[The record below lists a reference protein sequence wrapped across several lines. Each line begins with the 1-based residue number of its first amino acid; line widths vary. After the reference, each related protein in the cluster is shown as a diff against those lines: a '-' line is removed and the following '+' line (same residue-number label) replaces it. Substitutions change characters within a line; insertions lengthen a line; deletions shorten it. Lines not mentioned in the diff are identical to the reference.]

1 MVSSKTE
8 QRIVLTKDNKIK
20 IKEYPIDELKSG
32 QVLVQTICNLISA
45 GTELGV
51 QGAYSEYSSSWSE
64 TETSVQPPGWVGGIA
79 KKIERPLGYSNVG
92 RIIAISEDLQK
103 TESFP
108 FQIGDVVLSSGKH
121 ASHVVVSPESEHL
134 TKIPHGL
141 SVEEAAFGVLG
152 SISIYGIERANL
164 RLGDYVAVIGM
175 GVVGQ
180 LTLQL
185 ARYTGCET
193 LIAIDL
199 EARRLE
205 IADKAGATHIVNSNN
220 GGFKKTIREITCGRG
235 TDTVIEASG
244 ASSAL
249 PMAFDM
255 ARPGGKII
263 LLGTPWG
270 RNVEA
275 DFFKLHLKELAV
287 IGCHQPRCPKIE
299 TTYFPWT
306 QSSNRKKILRMI
318 RDGRLNVKELITHR
332 VPYYEIEEAYRL
344 LREEKDKA
352 LGVIL
357 LWDQS
362 E

>member
-1 MVSSKTE
+1 MEK
-8 QRIVLTKDNKIK
+8 RIVLTKDNEIE
-20 IKEYPIDELKSG
+20 IREYHIDELQNG
-32 QVLVQTICNLISA
+32 QVLIQTICSLISA

-51 QGAYSEYSSSWSE
+51 QGAYSEFSSSWSE
-64 TETSVQPPGWVGGIA
+64 TETIVQPPGWVGAIA
-79 KKIERPLGYSNVG
+79 RKVERPLGYSNVG
-92 RIIAISEDLQK
+92 RIIAVSDDLQN

-108 FQIGDVVLSSGKH
+108 FKIGDVVLSSGKH
-121 ASHVVVSPESEHL
+121 ASHVVVAPESEHL
-134 TKIPHGL
+134 TKVPPGL
-141 SVEEAAFGVLG
+141 SSEEAAFGVLG

-185 ARYTGCET
+185 ARYTGCEA

-199 EARRLE
+199 EAGRLE
-205 IADKAGATHIVNSNN
+205 IADKAGATHTVNSSN
-220 GGFKKTIREITCGRG
+220 GDLKKTIREITRGRG
-235 TDTVIEASG
+235 TDTVIDASG

-249 PMAFDM
+249 MLAFDM
-255 ARPGGKII
+255 ARAGGKII

-270 RNVEA
+270 RNIEA
-275 DFFKLHLKELAV
+275 DFFKLHLKELEV

-299 TTYFPWT
+299 TTFFPWT
-306 QSSNRKKILRMI
+306 QGSNRQKILRMI
-318 RDGRLNVKELITHR
+318 RDGRLNVKQLITHR
-332 VPYYEIEEAYRL
+332 VPYYEIEEAYQL

-357 LWDQS
+357 LWDQIA
-362 E
+362 